1 MPATP
6 ASLISFGTAGVAW
19 LSAGGGGACSSNRQ
33 TRVACE
39 EMRTDPIMP
48 PILFDGQEVRMVT
61 VDGDARLVGNDVARR
76 WAT

>member
-1 MPATP
+1 
-6 ASLISFGTAGVAW
+6 
-19 LSAGGGGACSSNRQ
+19 
-33 TRVACE
+33 
-39 EMRTDPIMP
+39 MRTDPIMP